1 MKWLLALVSSLQD
14 RVAHDFN
21 PAPPCPSENN
31 RAQQDA
37 QLELPELEKLELAR
51 LAAARLYRSLG
62 SLCPNPSHDHDI
74 LFKLD
79 TRSSFQSLG
88 NGVRSGKFEL
98 RVAFQEQGSIE
109 SPIWFDIDSIVK
121 PCGDIFEDG
130 EDMMDVDRFDTS
142 PGTEGERSHDLS
154 VTQHHRGSR
163 SQAEWRPSFS
173 STNTAYGIREHTAQF
188 CLANHRQQMKSAKHL
203 AAKLEQPDAWN
214 HAFYY
219 PAEKDLEHVARH
231 SAKIQTLGDVV
242 KGSNLRPSHRVR
254 LARIIAESTLKFD
267 PSEWLRCDLSGDNV
281 LVYMI
286 GDNLEPHLQIRLYPD
301 SQASSPIRTA
311 NERSQVLLKLAA
323 TLFNIGVGS
332 RSQKQPQMDGDAD
345 NMYEMVN
352 KAMRSRKY
360 AEVVRQCQQMAMTRG
375 LEVETPRSFTQN
387 FYSRVVRSLRRLE
400 ESFSVTR

>member
-1 MKWLLALVSSLQD
+1 MKWLLALVNALQD
-14 RVAHDFN
+14 LVARDLDPTSPCTGRDDRV
-21 PAPPCPSENN
+21 
-31 RAQQDA
+31 QQDA

-79 TRSSFQSLG
+79 TRSSFQNLG
-88 NGVRSGKFEL
+88 DGVRSY
-98 RVAFQEQGSIE
+98 
-109 SPIWFDIDSIVK
+109 
-121 PCGDIFEDG
+121 
-130 EDMMDVDRFDTS
+130 
-142 PGTEGERSHDLS
+142 DLS
-154 VTQHHRGSR
+154 VTQRRVGSR

-173 STNTAYGIREHTAQF
+173 STNTAYGVREHTAQF
-188 CLANHRQQMKSAKHL
+188 CLANHRQQIKSEKHL
-203 AAKLEQPDAWN
+203 AAKLEQPDSWN

-219 PAEKDLEHVARH
+219 PAEEDLEHVARH

-242 KGSNLRPSHRVR
+242 KGSSLRPSHRVR

-281 LVYMI
+281 LVYII
-286 GDNLEPHLQIRLYPD
+286 GDSLEPHLQIRLYSD

-311 NERSQVLLKLAA
+311 SERSQVLLRLAA

-332 RSQKQPQMDGDAD
+332 RSQKQLEMDGDAD
-345 NMYEMVN
+345 KMYEMVR
-352 KAMRSRKY
+352 KAMSRKY

-375 LEVETPRSFTQN
+375 LEAETPRSFTQN
-387 FYSRVVRSLRRLE
+387 FYSKVVRSLRRLE
-400 ESFSVTR
+400 DNFSAIR